1 MSRTLTVYLAA
12 DLKKFSG
19 PLRQAETQ
27 AQGFGGR
34 IGRLGTT
41 LSGMLGPALIGAGIA
56 AGAMAVKLGVDGVK
70 AAIEDEA
77 AVAKL
82 AQTMTNLGLAHD
94 TAQVEASIAAMETEL
109 GIVDMELRPAY
120 DRLVRSIGDTDDA
133 MKAMSLAA
141 DISAGTGKS
150 LDAVVQAL
158 GRAYDGNAEGL
169 SRLGAGLSST
179 LLKSGDMKAITEQ
192 LATTFGGQAT
202 TKAQTYEGQI
212 KRLALEFDNLKESF
226 GRGFLDGLGDAN
238 DSTNDFM
245 KTMKDLEPAIE
256 NIGKGL
262 GDFAVATVQGT
273 SDTFDFMKQLDKI
286 ADFVNGSGSLA
297 IFRLADQFGLISDEA
312 GAAAEAEY
320 QLYLANNDLIGQM
333 DPLARALYAAEL
345 RWRGYADATRDA
357 QLAASNLPL
366 TIGELRKVISPT
378 VAAAIEAGKTT
389 ATYGGKLTDLNATVE
404 SVTTSTGG
412 LTKETDLLT
421 TAFDLQRGVVDKLQ
435 VTLDSQVA
443 DLEAATQAAKNYS
456 TTLASQLLGGIDLG
470 AAQETGT
477 DLGISTLDAFDRQI
491 EQANWFGNVLSSIKA
506 QGADQM
512 LIDQLASLGPAAGG
526 ALAQEMLDKG
536 LVQTFSDRL
545 VDVVAVANTTAQAMV
560 PEFLT
565 AGIDS
570 AEDFVDGTVEQ
581 LLKEQKR
588 LKAIGKNVGKGIGAS
603 IKSEIAAAVAEAV
616 RAAQAAKT
624 AAAAERASEIA
635 AQQVVVSEQQIAQAL
650 QRLISNSNA
659 RAGYSMGIPVQ
670 TPVLG

>member
-19 PLRQAETQ
+19 PLRTAETQ
-27 AQGFGGR
+27 AKGFGGH

-56 AGAMAVKLGVDGVK
+56 AGAMAAKLGVDGVK

-94 TAQVEASIAAMETEL
+94 TAQVEASIASMETEL

-120 DRLVRSIGDTDDA
+120 DRLVRSIGDTDGA

-158 GRAYDGNAEGL
+158 GRAYDGNTQGL

-212 KRLALEFDNLKESF
+212 KRLALEFDNLKEAF
-226 GRGFLDGLGDAN
+226 GAGFLRGLGDAN
-238 DSTNDFM
+238 GSTEDLLA
-245 KTMKDLEPAIE
+245 TMKDLEPE
-256 NIGKGL
+256 LKNIGETA
-262 GDFAVATVQGT
+262 GDIAIGAVKGT
-273 SDTFDFMKQLDKI
+273 SSLLDMANAASTFDAFLAGFGRNLRSNV
-286 ADFVNGSGSLA
+286 ADVLG
-297 IFRLADQFGLISDEA
+297 IISDEA
-312 GAAAEAEY
+312 GAAADAEY
-320 QLYLANNDLIGQM
+320 QLYLANNGLIGQM
-333 DPLARALYAAEL
+333 DPLARGLYAAEL

-389 ATYGGKLTDLNATVE
+389 ATYGGKLTDLNATVKA
-404 SVTTSTGG
+404 VTTSTGG

-443 DLEAATQAAKNYS
+443 DLEAATQAAKDYS

-470 AAQETGT
+470 AAQQTGA
-477 DLGISTLDAFDRQI
+477 DLGMSTLDAFDRQI
-491 EQANWFGNVLSSIKA
+491 EEAKWFGNVLSSIKA
-506 QGADQM
+506 SGADQR

-526 ALAQEMLDKG
+526 ALAQEMIDKG

-545 VDVVAVANTTAQAMV
+545 VDVIDTANTTAQAMV
-560 PEFLT
+560 PEFLV
-565 AGIDS
+565 AGVAS
-570 AEDFVDGTVEQ
+570 AEQFVDGTIEQ
-581 LLKEQKR
+581 LLKEQDR
-588 LKAIGKNVGKGIGAS
+588 LKTIGKTIGKAIGKN
-603 IKSEIAAAVAEAV
+603 IKAEIAQAVAEAV
-616 RAAQAAKT
+616 ATAQAAKT
-624 AAAAERASEIA
+624 AASAERASQIA

-659 RAGYSMGIPVQ
+659 RAGYSMGIPVP

>member
-1 MSRTLTVYLAA
+1 VSRTLTVYLAA

-27 AQGFGGR
+27 AKGFGGH
-34 IGRLGTT
+34 IDRLGTT

-56 AGAMAVKLGVDGVK
+56 AGAMAAKLGVDGVK

-94 TAQVEASIAAMETEL
+94 TAQVEASIASMETEL

-120 DRLVRSIGDTDDA
+120 DRLVRSIGTTDGA

-141 DISAGTGKS
+141 DISAGTGKT

-158 GRAYDGNAEGL
+158 GRAYDGNTQGL
-169 SRLGAGLSST
+169 SRLGAGLSAT
-179 LLKSGDMKAITEQ
+179 LLKSGDMKAITER
-192 LATTFGGQAT
+192 LSATFGGQAT
-202 TKAQTYEGQI
+202 TQAQTYEGQI
-212 KRLALEFDNLKESF
+212 KRLGLQFDNLKEAF
-226 GRGFLDGLGDAN
+226 GAGFLQALGATEGKTGDLLQAMEDLKPALEDVGEAVGDLVVDLAGLVVASDKAAKAGKRFFDDPNWVDLGDLILGAARSN
-238 DSTNDFM
+238 KFFNSTLVQSIPVIGPAVNLL
-245 KTMKDLEPAIE
+245 LELTGAYDALAGASQDAYGGVSRTAMAL
-256 NIGKGL
+256 GKGTPDISASSAATSRWTGYAESL
-262 GDFAVATVQGT
+262 GGVVKTTGGNLVEYFATLNET
-273 SDTFDFMKQLDKI
+273 ST
-286 ADFVNGSGSLA
+286 ASGSA
-297 IFRLADQFGLISDEA
+297 
-312 GAAAEAEY
+312 
-320 QLYLANNDLIGQM
+320 
-333 DPLARALYAAEL
+333 
-345 RWRGYADATRDA
+345 
-357 QLAASNLPL
+357 
-366 TIGELRKVISPT
+366 
-378 VAAAIEAGKTT
+378 
-389 ATYGGKLTDLNATVE
+389 
-404 SVTTSTGG
+404 
-412 LTKETDLLT
+412 TKETDLLT

-443 DLEAATQAAKNYS
+443 DLEAATQAAKDYS
-456 TTLASQLLGGIDLG
+456 TTLAMQLLGGIDLG
-470 AAQETGT
+470 AAQQTGAE
-477 DLGISTLDAFDRQI
+477 LGISTLDAFDRQI
-491 EQANWFGNVLSSIKA
+491 AEAEWFGNVLSSIKA

-570 AEDFVDGTVEQ
+570 AEDFVDGTIEQ

-635 AQQVVVSEQQIAQAL
+635 RSKSSCPSS
-650 QRLISNSNA
+650 R
-659 RAGYSMGIPVQ
+659 
-670 TPVLG
+670 

>member
-19 PLRQAETQ
+19 PLRRAETQ
-27 AQGFGGR
+27 AQGFGR
-34 IGRLGTT
+34 SVDN
-41 LSGMLGPALIGAGIA
+41 LSHSMGKMLGPALIGAGIA
-56 AGAMAVKLGVDGVK
+56 AGAMAAKLGVDGVK

-94 TAQVEASIAAMETEL
+94 TAQVEASIASMETEL

-120 DRLVRSIGDTDDA
+120 DRLVRSIGDTQDA

-158 GRAYDGNAEGL
+158 GRAYDGNTQGL

-179 LLKSGDMKAITEQ
+179 LLKTGDMKAITEQ
-192 LATTFGGQAT
+192 LARTFGGQAT

-212 KRLALEFDNLKESF
+212 KRLSLEFDNLKESF
-226 GRGFLDGLGDAN
+226 GRGFLTGLGDAN
-238 DSTNDFM
+238 DKTDELM
-245 KTMKDLEPAIE
+245 QTMKELEPELEKLGVAASKAAVGLAKFAAESANVVDGAIAMAE
-256 NIGKGL
+256 EPDWDKLISHLRNTFEATDQFKGAIGSIPGVGRFL
-262 GDFAVATVQGT
+262 EDLYDIATGFIALNDAQGNGFV
-273 SDTFDFMKQLDKI
+273 DIGGGELPNVDKASKAWAI
-286 ADFVNGSGSLA
+286 YTEVKRDSITAARHNGQA
-297 IFRLADQFGLISDEA
+297 LADEDK
-312 GAAAEAEY
+312 
-320 QLYLANNDLIGQM
+320 
-333 DPLARALYAAEL
+333 EL
-345 RWRGYADATRDA
+345 NRYT
-357 QLAASNLPL
+357 AS
-366 TIGELRKVISPT
+366 S
-378 VAAAIEAGKTT
+378 
-389 ATYGGKLTDLNATVE
+389 
-404 SVTTSTGG
+404 TSA
-412 LTKETDLLT
+412 TKETDLLT
-421 TAFDLQRGVVDKLQ
+421 TAFDLQRGVVEKLQ
-435 VTLDSQVA
+435 VTLDNQVT
-443 DLEAATQAAKNYS
+443 DLEAATQAAKDYS
-456 TTLASQLLGGIDLG
+456 TTLAMQLLGGIDLG
-470 AAQETGT
+470 AAQETGAE
-477 DLGISTLDAFDRQI
+477 LGISTLDAFDRQI

-659 RAGYSMGIPVQ
+659 RAGYSMGVPVA